1 MTVSGLENNYYLAG
15 NDIWIQVYGFS
26 TQPQRIEIS
35 VTNNTT
41 GVTLPVL
48 RLFSPNTVYSCNI
61 SLPVRALQPDPN
73 HISPNTMSSYTFTFT
88 AYYGDPGVEDE
99 AITVSDKY
107 FIRGGVNKANT
118 QEWYLSSGTNLL
130 INKWLKWEGVT
141 LPSQPHRIQAGAI
154 TTFSPSASQSFDMRI
169 RGMCTPTIIKF
180 LNSLGGYQYYVFEF
194 AEKKLKTKGKGS
206 VSRMAYRLRA
216 DRSRSIGRTEEEI
229 LILKTRT
236 PEAVQDVY
244 EDLIRSN
251 DVLLYDPAGTDDA
264 SRWHRLELDQSND
277 AILNNR
283 DRYYENEA
291 SFKLPNYVNRD
302 L

>member
-1 MTVSGLENNYYLAG
+1 MTVSGLGNNYYLAG

-88 AYYGDPGVEDE
+88 AFYADPEVEDE
-99 AITVSDKY
+99 VQTVSDKY
-107 FIRGGVNKANT
+107 FIRGGVNKSNT
-118 QEWYLSSGTNLL
+118 QEWYLSSGNNLL
-130 INKWLKWEGVT
+130 VNKWLVWEGVS
-141 LPSQPHRIQAGAI
+141 LPSQPVRIQGANLVS
-154 TTFSPSASQSFDMRI
+154 FSPLATDSYRMPV

-180 LNSLGGYQYYVFEF
+180 LNSLGGYQYYIFEF
-194 AEKKLKTKGKGS
+194 AEKQLKTKGKGS
-206 VSRMAYRLRA
+206 VSRLAYRLRA
-216 DRSRSIGRTEEEI
+216 DRSRAIGVTEEEV
-229 LILKTRT
+229 LNLKTRT
-236 PEAVQDVY
+236 PEAAQDVY
-244 EDLIRSN
+244 EDLLRSH
-251 DVLLYDPAGTDDA
+251 DILLYDPAGTDDA
-264 SRWHRLELDQSND
+264 SRWHRLEVTQSND
-277 AILNNR
+277 AVLNNR
-283 DRYYENEA
+283 DRYYDNEA
-291 SFKLPNYVNRD
+291 TFKLPNYVNRD